1 MSFNDDCRADCYY
14 KSIKGLILF
23 PGTNVNRLI
32 FKSLDLNE
40 FMKQYNKA
48 HKELQQILY
57 RQFSLKLQ
65 HFEITS
71 LTS

>member
-32 FKSLDLNE
+32 LKSLDLNE
-40 FMKQYNKA
+40 FMK
-48 HKELQQILY
+48 
-57 RQFSLKLQ
+57 
-65 HFEITS
+65 
-71 LTS
+71 